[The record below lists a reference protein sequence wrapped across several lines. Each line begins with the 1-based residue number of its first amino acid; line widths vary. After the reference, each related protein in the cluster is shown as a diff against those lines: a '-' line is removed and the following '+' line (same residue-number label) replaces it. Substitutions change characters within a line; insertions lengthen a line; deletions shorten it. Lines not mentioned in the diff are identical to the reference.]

1 MRDACLSK
9 IESSQGDDVRREQP
23 KPPFRVAQ
31 TWEVFSQEAG
41 LKLLGMGITPQCI
54 LTCVFD
60 IIPSPFFPR
69 SVFRTKLKT

>member
-41 LKLLGMGITPQCI
+41 LKL
-54 LTCVFD
+54 
-60 IIPSPFFPR
+60 
-69 SVFRTKLKT
+69 